1 MIFLRF
7 ENITY
12 HRVISEKNPGKSF
25 ILQNPAKSM
34 LYNSWIGRGGV
45 QWTATLQQR
54 LIIAITT
61 HLLLAIQVDC
71 SEGINTSYCQCID
84 LGVNGVL

>member
-12 HRVISEKNPGKSF
+12 HRVISEKNPGKGF

-34 LYNSWIGRGGV
+34 LYDFWIGRAEQLV
-45 QWTATLQQR
+45 
-54 LIIAITT
+54 
-61 HLLLAIQVDC
+61 VV
-71 SEGINTSYCQCID
+71 
-84 LGVNGVL
+84 VNSL